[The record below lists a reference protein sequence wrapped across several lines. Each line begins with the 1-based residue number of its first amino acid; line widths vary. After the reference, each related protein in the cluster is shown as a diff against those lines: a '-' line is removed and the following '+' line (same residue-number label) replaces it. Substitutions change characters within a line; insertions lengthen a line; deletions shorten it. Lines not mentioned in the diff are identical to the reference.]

1 MIRIFTLS
9 CIYAAFVSIFLINL
23 NSLEDNLPTN
33 TYAQRIIP
41 STTTGDIF
49 AGDATNDQSK
59 EQGNAPHLGVNMRG
73 YYSSMPQSREAL
85 KTPFPG
91 NYYES
96 SFKTLK
102 EANVIDHVRY
112 RFYWESYERD
122 PIAFLEEL
130 EVVANTADKYGIKV
144 IYDNHQFHTSSWL
157 GNGTGIPAYFFNDP
171 SLYKQ
176 GSGGATKYSSAQT
189 WWTKWWDRAI
199 KSSDGK
205 DGWTLQAEF
214 LRKIVETVDDHPSTL
229 GYEILSE
236 PQIHNKDQWVKI
248 GKYNNFITQQL
259 RKVTDKNIIYSINV
273 PLDTKGLIE
282 VNGENMAKLAPEDK
296 KNIVMKMS
304 LYGLPSLKY
313 QSEKLELYL
322 NASKITGIPLYIGEW
337 NNVKRTA
344 MTNEEGKKIWKIDA
358 NRSDINQDEANTI
371 VETFEDLG
379 VWGMAYWEWSFVPN
393 DTPNLNLVNTTYD
406 KSAGDA
412 KLDPTKYFQLMK
424 NAYINSHLN

>member
-1 MIRIFTLS
+1 M
-9 CIYAAFVSIFLINL
+9 NL

-33 TYAQRIIP
+33 SYAQRVIP
-41 STTTGDIF
+41 STITGDIF
-49 AGDATNDQSK
+49 SGDASNDLSK

-85 KTPFPG
+85 KNPFPG

-130 EVVANTADKYGIKV
+130 EVVADTADKYGIKV

-157 GNGTGIPAYFFNDP
+157 GNGTGFPAYFFNEP

-189 WWTKWWDRAI
+189 WWTKWWDRGI

-248 GKYNNFITQQL
+248 GKYNNFITQEL
-259 RKVTDKNIIYSINV
+259 RKVTDKILIYSINV
-273 PLDTKGLIE
+273 PLDTKSLIE

-322 NASKITGIPLYIGEW
+322 NASKITGVPLYIGEW

-358 NRSDINQDEANTI
+358 NKSDINQVEANTI

-406 KSAGDA
+406 KSTGDA

-424 NAYINSHLN
+424 NAYINSHRN

>member
-1 MIRIFTLS
+1 M
-9 CIYAAFVSIFLINL
+9 NL

-33 TYAQRIIP
+33 SYAQRVIP
-41 STTTGDIF
+41 STITGDIF
-49 AGDATNDQSK
+49 SGDASNDLSK

-85 KTPFPG
+85 KNPFPG

-130 EVVANTADKYGIKV
+130 EVVADTADKYGIKV

-157 GNGTGIPAYFFNDP
+157 GNGTGFPAYFFNEP

-189 WWTKWWDRAI
+189 WWTKWWDRGI

-248 GKYNNFITQQL
+248 GKYNNFITQEL
-259 RKVTDKNIIYSINV
+259 RKVTDKILIYSINV
-273 PLDTKGLIE
+273 PLDTKSLIE

-322 NASKITGIPLYIGEW
+322 NASKITGVPLYIGEW

-358 NRSDINQDEANTI
+358 NKSDINQVEANTI

-393 DTPNLNLVNTTYD
+393 ETPNLNLVNTTYD
-406 KSAGDA
+406 KSTGDA

-424 NAYINSHLN
+424 NAYINSHRN

>member
-1 MIRIFTLS
+1 MMRKFTLS
-9 CIYAAFVSIFLINL
+9 CIYAAFVSIFLMNL

-33 TYAQRIIP
+33 SYAQRVIP
-41 STTTGDIF
+41 STITGDIF
-49 AGDATNDQSK
+49 SGDASNDLSK

-85 KTPFPG
+85 KNPFPG

-130 EVVANTADKYGIKV
+130 EVVADTADKYGIKV

-157 GNGTGIPAYFFNDP
+157 GNGTGFPAYFFNEP

-189 WWTKWWDRAI
+189 WWTKWWDRGI

-248 GKYNNFITQQL
+248 GKYNNFITQEL
-259 RKVTDKNIIYSINV
+259 RKVTDKILIYSINV
-273 PLDTKGLIE
+273 PLDTKSLIE

-322 NASKITGIPLYIGEW
+322 NASKITGVPLYIGEW

-358 NRSDINQDEANTI
+358 NKSDINQVEANTI

-406 KSAGDA
+406 KSTGDA

-424 NAYINSHLN
+424 NAYINSHRN